1 MHMPLYAGVVVEAPL
16 TKVFHYKVPPA
27 LRETL
32 RPGSR
37 VVVPFGRTRTQGF
50 CVEVSDTCP
59 VDPDRIKLRE
69 LESAGPEGDIV
80 LPEILSLT
88 RWIASYYHTGWGTVL
103 AAAVPAA
110 VRKGSG
116 GRMRLFATLL
126 LSPEQA
132 GEEARRLGGKAR
144 RQAAVLELLAE
155 LPVGEAVSSV
165 DIQQATGA
173 DSGVLRRLEACG
185 FLALH
190 PEYVP
195 PSRTGADL
203 ATEAVHLTAEQAHA
217 FACIGQSL
225 GDRVFAPYLLYGIT
239 GSGKTEVYLRAL
251 EKTLAQGRG
260 VLVLVPEISLTPQTV
275 ARFRH
280 RAGDVAVLHSHM
292 ADGERAEEWRRLRRG
307 DVRVAVGARSAVFAP
322 LPDLGLIIVDEE
334 HEQTFKQENAPRYHA
349 RDVAVMRAREA
360 GAVVVLGSAT
370 PSLESWRNAKRGRY
384 TLLTL
389 TTRPGGA
396 RPAQA
401 QVVDLKQEW
410 ADVKRQTVFSRTL
423 EKAVHECLRR
433 GEQAILFLNRRGF
446 HTCVSCLACGEPLR
460 CESCD
465 ISLTLH
471 RKENRLRCHYCDYA
485 STIPTRCPACGHMG
499 LRSTGTGTER
509 VEDLVATLFP
519 EARLLRMDSDT
530 MTGRDAHATAL
541 AGFARGDYDLLLGT
555 QMVTKGFDFPN
566 VTLVGVLSADSALNL
581 PDFRASERTFQL
593 ITQVVGRAGRADKPG
608 HAVIQAYQPE
618 HPAVQCALR
627 QDFEAFAAG
636 ELPDRKSTGYP
647 PYGRLARI
655 IGRGAVEKKVR
666 EAMTVCAVALRKVA
680 PSPLAVLGP
689 TPCPLPRLQE
699 EFRYHI
705 LLKARTPKEIHAML
719 AGVELKQTGG
729 VRLAVDV
736 DPLSIL

>member
-1 MHMPLYAGVVVEAPL
+1 MPLYAGIVVEAPL
-16 TKVFHYKVPPA
+16 TKIFHYKVPPA

-37 VVVPFGRTRTQGF
+37 VVAPFGRTRVRGF

-59 VDPDRIKLRE
+59 VDPEKIKLRE

-110 VRKGSG
+110 VRKGAG
-116 GRMRLFATLL
+116 GRTRLFATLL
-126 LSPEQA
+126 LPP
-132 GEEARRLGGKAR
+132 EEARDRARELAKKAP
-144 RQAAVLELLAE
+144 RQAAALELLAE
-155 LPVGEAVSSV
+155 LPPGESVSSV
-165 DIQQATGA
+165 DIQQASGA
-173 DSGVLRRLEACG
+173 DSSVLRRLEEGG
-185 FLALH
+185 FLTLH
-190 PEYVP
+190 SEYAP
-195 PSRTGADL
+195 PPRVV
-203 ATEAVHLTAEQAHA
+203 TESSGSAVTPTPEQARA
-217 FACIGQSL
+217 LAAIEESL
-225 GDRVFAPYLLYGIT
+225 EDRIFAPYLLYGIT

-322 LPDLGLIIVDEE
+322 IPDLGLIIVDEE
-334 HEQTFKQENAPRYHA
+334 HEQTFKQENDPRYHA
-349 RDVAVMRAREA
+349 RDVAVVRAREA
-360 GAVVVLGSAT
+360 GAVVILGSAT
-370 PSLESWRNAKRGRY
+370 PSLESWRNAKRERY

-396 RPAQA
+396 HPAQA
-401 QVVDLKQEW
+401 EVVDLKQEW
-410 ADVKRQTVFSRTL
+410 ADVKRQTVFSRAL

-433 GEQAILFLNRRGF
+433 EEQTILFLNRRGF

-471 RKENRLRCHYCDYA
+471 RKENRLRCHYCDFA
-485 STIPTRCPACGHMG
+485 STIPTRCPSCGHTG
-499 LRSTGTGTER
+499 LRSSGTGTER

-541 AGFARGDYDLLLGT
+541 AGFARGDYDILLGT

-593 ITQVVGRAGRADKPG
+593 VTQVVGRAGRADKPG
-608 HAVIQAYQPE
+608 RAVIQAFQPE

-636 ELPDRKSTGYP
+636 ELPDRKATGYP

-655 IGRGAVEKKVR
+655 VGRGTSEKKVR
-666 EAMTVCAVALRKVA
+666 EVLAECARALRGVA

-689 TPCPLPRLQE
+689 TPCPLARLQE
-699 EFRYHI
+699 EYRYHI
-705 LLKARTPKEIHAML
+705 LLKARSPKEISAML
-719 AGVELKQTGG
+719 AVVDFKLTRG
-729 VRLAVDV
+729 VRMAVDV
-736 DPLSIL
+736 DPLSLL

>member
-1 MHMPLYAGVVVEAPL
+1 MSLYAGVVVEAPL
-16 TKVFHYKVPPA
+16 TKIFHYKVPPA

-37 VVVPFGRTRTQGF
+37 VVAPFGRTRVRGF

-59 VDPDRIKLRE
+59 VDPDKIKLRE
-69 LESAGPEGDIV
+69 LESAGPEAEIV

-110 VRKGSG
+110 VRKGTSG
-116 GRMRLFATLL
+116 RTRLFATLL
-126 LSPEQA
+126 LAPEQA
-132 GEEARRLGGKAR
+132 QSEAQRLVKNAR

-155 LPVGEAVSSV
+155 LPPGESVSSV
-165 DIQQATGA
+165 DIQHATGA
-173 DSGVLRRLEACG
+173 DSSVLRRLEDSG
-185 FLALH
+185 ALTLH
-190 PEYVP
+190 AEYAP
-195 PSRTGADL
+195 PPRVV
-203 ATEAVHLTAEQAHA
+203 TEASATVVNPTPEQAHA
-217 FACIGQSL
+217 LAAIEDAL
-225 GDRVFAPYLLYGIT
+225 EDRIFAPYLLYGIT

-251 EKTLAQGRG
+251 EKTLAQDRG

-349 RDVAVMRAREA
+349 RDVAVVRAREA
-360 GAVVVLGSAT
+360 GAVVILGSAT
-370 PSLESWRNAKRGRY
+370 PSLESWRNAKRDRY

-401 QVVDLKQEW
+401 EVVDLKEEW
-410 ADVKRQTVFSRTL
+410 ADVKKQTVFSRTL
-423 EKAVHECLRR
+423 EKAVHACLRR
-433 GEQAILFLNRRGF
+433 EEQAILFLNRRGF

-460 CESCD
+460 CEACD

-471 RKENRLRCHYCDYA
+471 RKENRLRCHYCDYV
-485 STIPTRCPACGHMG
+485 STIPTHCPACSHTG
-499 LRSTGTGTER
+499 LRSSGTGTER

-530 MTGRDAHATAL
+530 MSGRDAHATAL
-541 AGFARGDYDLLLGT
+541 AGFARGEYDILLGT

-608 HAVIQAYQPE
+608 RAVIQAFQPE

-636 ELPDRKSTGYP
+636 ELPDRKATGYP

-655 IGRGAVEKKVR
+655 IGRGTSEKKVR
-666 EAMTVCAVALRKVA
+666 EAMATCAAALRTVA
-680 PSPLAVLGP
+680 SSPLAVLGP
-689 TPCPLPRLQE
+689 TPCPLARLQE
-699 EFRYHI
+699 EYRYHI
-705 LLKARTPKEIHAML
+705 LVKARSPKEIHAML
-719 AGVELKQTGG
+719 AGVELTQTGG
-729 VRLAVDV
+729 VRMAADV
-736 DPLSIL
+736 DPLSLL